1 MPNLFSIIRVLVSKL
16 ASVGRSALGRETNMI
31 RIRLRRQGSKDQRSY
46 QIVVFNLR
54 KESKGRYLEKIG
66 HFKPRTQLVI
76 VIKEERA
83 LYWLSVGAQP
93 DGAVRRILDHNGTW
107 DRFLRLQA
115 GENIDDLV
123 REAEATRKELP
134 SPKTNYPAPGDG
146 ESKIKAREADQLTDE
161 ASSDPI
167 GESNQQSTGGTESD
181 LQPIAG
187 PSESGEHPQV
197 TNEFTNRDDDS
208 NLQDTDEIAGD
219 RQPKAGPRESEARP
233 HVTDETDD
241 KVGANEPTSV
251 NPVDSRDEANSV
263 EPDEL
268 KLYSNLNRLG
278 KTKLN
283 DEFVPPLPLS
293 DPDFRRRR
301 KQAELNES
309 IANEPELVERTRP
322 VLTRRVEWEGKDP
335 ATREF
340 LKQQYGGRCQICNYT
355 FPKHDG
361 EPYFEGLYI
370 ESYKKAEWLDDP
382 ANVLCLCANHSAQF
396 LNGAREFTPDFRT
409 QVLSYAG
416 GKSHVLNVK
425 LIGEDLEIRFTESH
439 IIDLKTFVEVSENA

>member
-1 MPNLFSIIRVLVSKL
+1 
-16 ASVGRSALGRETNMI
+16 MI
-31 RIRLRRQGSKDQRSY
+31 KIRLHREGSKGQHSY
-46 QIVVFNLR
+46 RIVVFNLR

-66 HFKPRTQLVI
+66 HFKPRTQTVI
-76 VIKEERA
+76 NIKEGRA

-93 DGAVRRILDHNGTW
+93 DGAVRRILDHTGTW
-107 DRFLRLQA
+107 DRFLRLRA

-123 REAEATRKELP
+123 REAEDTRKELP
-134 SPKTNYPAPGDG
+134 SPKTNYPAPDDG
-146 ESKIKAREADQLTDE
+146 ESKIKTQ
-161 ASSDPI
+161 
-167 GESNQQSTGGTESD
+167 ESD
-181 LQPIAG
+181 Q
-187 PSESGEHPQV
+187 SESEEQPQV
-197 TNEFTNRDDDS
+197 TKEYTDRDDVS
-208 NLQDTDEIAGD
+208 NLQTTDEIVAD
-219 RQPKAGPRESEARP
+219 RQPKVATGESEMRP
-233 HVTDETDD
+233 RVTDESDD
-241 KVGANEPTSV
+241 KVGANERTSV

-293 DPDFRRRR
+293 NPDFRRRR
-301 KQAELNES
+301 KQEALKES
-309 IANEPELVERTRP
+309 MANEPELVERTRQ
-322 VLTRRVEWEGKDP
+322 VLKKKWDGKDP

-382 ANVLCLCANHSAQF
+382 ANVLCLCANHCVQF

-416 GKSHVLNVK
+416 GKFHVLNVK
-425 LIGEDLEIRFTESH
+425 LIGEDLEIRFSQSH
-439 IIDLKTFVEVSENA
+439 IIDLKAIVEVSENG